1 MIVMHHIAGDG
12 WSMGVL
18 ARDLGTAYAARC
30 TGQAPGWA
38 ALPVQYADYAIWQ
51 RDVLGSAD
59 DPDSPAAQQ
68 LAFWRQALE
77 GIPEEIPLPADRPR
91 PASASHR
98 GGLVKVRAGA
108 DVHAGLVEAARAGR
122 ATLFMVVQ
130 AALAVLL
137 SRHGGGDDIPV
148 GTSIA
153 GRGDAALDEL
163 VGFFLNTLVLR
174 SDLSGDPTF
183 TELVARVREADL
195 AAYAHQDL
203 PFEHLVEA
211 LSPARSLGRNPLYQV
226 MLTFQNIPEGEQ
238 ASWALPGLTARPAR
252 SGAGTDTARFDLA
265 VTLRERRDADGA
277 PAGIEGDIQYAADLF
292 DRETAAALASRLTA
306 VLGQVAADPGL
317 RVSQVDVLSPA
328 ERGQIVRDWNDT
340 TTAGPDLTLAE
351 LFAAQAARTP
361 NAVAVSC
368 ADMTWSYGEL
378 DAASDL
384 VAAYLTGLGA
394 GPEQVVAVAMPRSA
408 ELVAAILGVTKTG
421 AAYLPV
427 NPDYPAERIAFMLAD
442 ARPALILCSTTT
454 AGLLGQV
461 TGDGAPGVLPVVL
474 DDPATAAAIAAGQP
488 ARPRPRVSVDHAAYV
503 IYTSGSTGVPK
514 GVVVPH
520 RGLRSLV
527 ASQAGRFQVTAASRV
542 LQFASLSFD
551 AAVSELAVTLASG
564 AALVVPKPGQLP
576 LAGSLAEVLQAGQVT
591 HLTVPPSVLATVDGG
606 LPESVSTVVVAGEA
620 CPLPLAGRW
629 ARERRVINAYGP
641 TEVTVCATMSQPL
654 HPRAVLVPAWPV
666 ANTQVY
672 VLDSLLAPMPPGVT
686 GELYVA
692 GSGLA
697 RGYLGRAALTGE
709 RFVACPFGPAGR
721 RMYRTGDLARWT
733 ADGELVFAGRA
744 DEQVKMHGFRIEPG
758 EIEAVLAT
766 HPGISQ
772 AAVVAREDH
781 PGQKRLVGYVVPVPA
796 SAASPDSPDGADSP
810 DSPDSAAS
818 PVTAEA
824 LREHVAARL
833 PEYMVPA
840 IVVLLDALP
849 VTANGKLDRAALPA
863 PGGPV
868 TSRGPRTET
877 EEIVCGLFA
886 EVLGVDRVGAED
898 SFFELGGDSL
908 LAMRLIARVREA
920 LDAEVPIRGMFTAT
934 PAGIAELVEARAAG
948 QGEPGVEMEISD
960 ELKALLPGTLP
971 DGAAAGNGSGDFDV
985 LLPIR
990 PAGDRPPLF
999 CLHPGEGL
1007 SWRYL
1012 GLLRYIPADY
1022 PLYGV
1027 QARGLAQAE
1036 ALPHSI
1042 EEMCD
1047 DYISQIRRIQP
1058 AGPYHLLGW
1067 SFGGIVAHAIATRLE
1082 DQGERVA
1089 LLASLDG
1096 FPAQKRRA
1104 ARQAPQDG
1112 AAADGEHPHQASGQG
1127 HDAGAAEHPP
1137 GGEGH
1142 DSGAGEHPP
1151 GGEGHDSGAG
1161 ERPGPHGE
1169 HPQTPESEQ
1178 KKGGGLEGDGT
1189 RHARK
1194 SGHDSK
1200 GIEDQMKTE
1209 LAEVAELARS
1219 GDARSVITVNILSAI
1234 QRIIINAARLGR
1246 GYRPGFF
1253 SGDLLLF
1260 MSIDGPPT
1268 LQGAAKG
1275 REVWESYV
1283 GGMIDVHMIDSN
1295 HKTMM
1300 QARPLAEIGRVL
1312 SAKLQSLRTESGK
1325 E

>member
-1 MIVMHHIAGDG
+1 M
-12 WSMGVL
+12 
-18 ARDLGTAYAARC
+18 
-30 TGQAPGWA
+30 
-38 ALPVQYADYAIWQ
+38 
-51 RDVLGSAD
+51 
-59 DPDSPAAQQ
+59 
-68 LAFWRQALE
+68 
-77 GIPEEIPLPADRPR
+77 
-91 PASASHR
+91 
-98 GGLVKVRAGA
+98 
-108 DVHAGLVEAARAGR
+108 
-122 ATLFMVVQ
+122 
-130 AALAVLL
+130 
-137 SRHGGGDDIPV
+137 
-148 GTSIA
+148 
-153 GRGDAALDEL
+153 
-163 VGFFLNTLVLR
+163 
-174 SDLSGDPTF
+174 
-183 TELVARVREADL
+183 
-195 AAYAHQDL
+195 
-203 PFEHLVEA
+203 
-211 LSPARSLGRNPLYQV
+211 
-226 MLTFQNIPEGEQ
+226 
-238 ASWALPGLTARPAR
+238 
-252 SGAGTDTARFDLA
+252 
-265 VTLRERRDADGA
+265 
-277 PAGIEGDIQYAADLF
+277 
-292 DRETAAALASRLTA
+292 
-306 VLGQVAADPGL
+306 
-317 RVSQVDVLSPA
+317 
-328 ERGQIVRDWNDT
+328 
-340 TTAGPDLTLAE
+340 
-351 LFAAQAARTP
+351 
-361 NAVAVSC
+361 
-368 ADMTWSYGEL
+368 
-378 DAASDL
+378 
-384 VAAYLTGLGA
+384 
-394 GPEQVVAVAMPRSA
+394 
-408 ELVAAILGVTKTG
+408 
-421 AAYLPV
+421 
-427 NPDYPAERIAFMLAD
+427 
-442 ARPALILCSTTT
+442 
-454 AGLLGQV
+454 
-461 TGDGAPGVLPVVL
+461 
-474 DDPATAAAIAAGQP
+474 
-488 ARPRPRVSVDHAAYV
+488 
-503 IYTSGSTGVPK
+503 
-514 GVVVPH
+514 
-520 RGLRSLV
+520 
-527 ASQAGRFQVTAASRV
+527 
-542 LQFASLSFD
+542 
-551 AAVSELAVTLASG
+551 
-564 AALVVPKPGQLP
+564 
-576 LAGSLAEVLQAGQVT
+576 
-591 HLTVPPSVLATVDGG
+591 
-606 LPESVSTVVVAGEA
+606 
-620 CPLPLAGRW
+620 
-629 ARERRVINAYGP
+629 
-641 TEVTVCATMSQPL
+641 
-654 HPRAVLVPAWPV
+654 
-666 ANTQVY
+666 
-672 VLDSLLAPMPPGVT
+672 
-686 GELYVA
+686 
-692 GSGLA
+692 
-697 RGYLGRAALTGE
+697 
-709 RFVACPFGPAGR
+709 
-721 RMYRTGDLARWT
+721 
-733 ADGELVFAGRA
+733 
-744 DEQVKMHGFRIEPG
+744 
-758 EIEAVLAT
+758 
-766 HPGISQ
+766 
-772 AAVVAREDH
+772 
-781 PGQKRLVGYVVPVPA
+781 
-796 SAASPDSPDGADSP
+796 
-810 DSPDSAAS
+810 
-818 PVTAEA
+818 
-824 LREHVAARL
+824 
-833 PEYMVPA
+833 
-840 IVVLLDALP
+840 
-849 VTANGKLDRAALPA
+849 
-863 PGGPV
+863 
-868 TSRGPRTET
+868 
-877 EEIVCGLFA
+877 
-886 EVLGVDRVGAED
+886 DRVGAED

-1047 DYISQIRRIQP
+1047 DYISQIRRIQRP
-1058 AGPYHLLGW
+1058 GPDHLLGW

>member
-1 MIVMHHIAGDG
+1 
-12 WSMGVL
+12 
-18 ARDLGTAYAARC
+18 
-30 TGQAPGWA
+30 
-38 ALPVQYADYAIWQ
+38 
-51 RDVLGSAD
+51 
-59 DPDSPAAQQ
+59 
-68 LAFWRQALE
+68 
-77 GIPEEIPLPADRPR
+77 
-91 PASASHR
+91 
-98 GGLVKVRAGA
+98 
-108 DVHAGLVEAARAGR
+108 
-122 ATLFMVVQ
+122 
-130 AALAVLL
+130 
-137 SRHGGGDDIPV
+137 
-148 GTSIA
+148 
-153 GRGDAALDEL
+153 
-163 VGFFLNTLVLR
+163 
-174 SDLSGDPTF
+174 
-183 TELVARVREADL
+183 
-195 AAYAHQDL
+195 
-203 PFEHLVEA
+203 
-211 LSPARSLGRNPLYQV
+211 
-226 MLTFQNIPEGEQ
+226 
-238 ASWALPGLTARPAR
+238 
-252 SGAGTDTARFDLA
+252 
-265 VTLRERRDADGA
+265 
-277 PAGIEGDIQYAADLF
+277 
-292 DRETAAALASRLTA
+292 
-306 VLGQVAADPGL
+306 
-317 RVSQVDVLSPA
+317 
-328 ERGQIVRDWNDT
+328 
-340 TTAGPDLTLAE
+340 
-351 LFAAQAARTP
+351 
-361 NAVAVSC
+361 
-368 ADMTWSYGEL
+368 
-378 DAASDL
+378 
-384 VAAYLTGLGA
+384 
-394 GPEQVVAVAMPRSA
+394 
-408 ELVAAILGVTKTG
+408 
-421 AAYLPV
+421 
-427 NPDYPAERIAFMLAD
+427 
-442 ARPALILCSTTT
+442 
-454 AGLLGQV
+454 
-461 TGDGAPGVLPVVL
+461 
-474 DDPATAAAIAAGQP
+474 
-488 ARPRPRVSVDHAAYV
+488 
-503 IYTSGSTGVPK
+503 
-514 GVVVPH
+514 
-520 RGLRSLV
+520 
-527 ASQAGRFQVTAASRV
+527 
-542 LQFASLSFD
+542 
-551 AAVSELAVTLASG
+551 
-564 AALVVPKPGQLP
+564 
-576 LAGSLAEVLQAGQVT
+576 
-591 HLTVPPSVLATVDGG
+591 
-606 LPESVSTVVVAGEA
+606 
-620 CPLPLAGRW
+620 
-629 ARERRVINAYGP
+629 
-641 TEVTVCATMSQPL
+641 
-654 HPRAVLVPAWPV
+654 
-666 ANTQVY
+666 
-672 VLDSLLAPMPPGVT
+672 
-686 GELYVA
+686 
-692 GSGLA
+692 
-697 RGYLGRAALTGE
+697 
-709 RFVACPFGPAGR
+709 
-721 RMYRTGDLARWT
+721 
-733 ADGELVFAGRA
+733 
-744 DEQVKMHGFRIEPG
+744 MHGFRIEPG